1 MLSNESD
8 WRFCRTNV
16 NAADVG
22 SRPNLILKEESRSLL
37 LNGPPFFAKYG
48 EPEIPVSELVS
59 MRKIDVKKDEE
70 LNQIVSDK
78 LEKLIESSSS
88 LYVLQKRVA

>member
-8 WRFCRTNV
+8 WRFCPTNV

-22 SRPNLILKEESRSLL
+22 SCPNLILKEELCSLW
-37 LNGPPFFAKYG
+37 LNGPPFVGKYG
-48 EPEIPVSELVS
+48 DPEILVPELVP

-70 LNQIVSDK
+70 LNQIVQD
-78 LEKLIESSSS
+78 
-88 LYVLQKRVA
+88 